1 MKKTLQDLTIKDPF
15 MLFEKMI
22 QDEREA
28 GRAAGRLDGEEAAFD
43 RLNQLVQLLAE
54 QKRTDDIVKVA
65 NDREYQKQLL
75 KEFNL

>member
-28 GRAAGRLDGEEAAFD
+28 GRAADAS
-43 RLNQLVQLLAE
+43 
-54 QKRTDDIVKVA
+54 KVK
-65 NDREYQKQLL
+65 KLHL
-75 KEFNL
+75 IG

>member
-1 MKKTLQDLTIKDPF
+1 
-15 MLFEKMI
+15 MLFEEMM

-28 GRAAGRLDGEEAAFD
+28 GRTEERLEGEEAAFD

-54 QKRTDDIVKVA
+54 QKRTDDIVKAA

>member
-1 MKKTLQDLTIKDPF
+1 M
-15 MLFEKMI
+15 
-22 QDEREA
+22 REA
-28 GRAAGRLDGEEAAFD
+28 GRAAGRLEGEEAAFD

>member
-28 GRAAGRLDGEEAAFD
+28 GRAAGRLEGEEAAFD

-54 QKRTDDIVKVA
+54 DDIVKVA